1 MVKKEKIKKE
11 IIEYKDAV
19 YVGETKNGKF
29 HGKGEFTVTK
39 IKELDEKDELN
50 TVLEME
56 EYKGEFKNGL
66 LDGKGIITYVNGCT
80 FEGRFKKGLKHG
92 KGILKDPLGN
102 VFIDTTMNIPLEGE
116 WYEDEF
122 IG

>member
-11 IIEYKDAV
+11 IIEYKDAA

-29 HGKGEFTVTK
+29 HGKGVFTVLE
-39 IKELDEKDELN
+39 IKNLDEKDEFN
-50 TVLEME
+50 TVFEMD

-66 LDGKGIITYVNGCT
+66 MDGKGIITYVNGCT
-80 FEGRFKKGLKHG
+80 FEGHFKKGLKHG
-92 KGILKDPLGN
+92 KGILKDPVGN
-102 VFIDTTMNIPLEGE
+102 VFIDTTMDEPLEGE
-116 WYEDEF
+116 WYNDTF